1 MVYNTSI
8 INIDLKSSVKEKKFQ
23 NVFWTMPTCWKIQNF
38 LPSKDEA
45 DTVKSYSHTVHQ
57 IYF

>member
-8 INIDLKSSVKEKKFQ
+8 IIIIIDLKSSVKKKFQ

-45 DTVKSYSHTVHQ
+45 DTKL
-57 IYF
+57 